1 MTDEISKLLEQAE
14 TPLHRSLILILMEQ
28 ARNTLALTVS
38 MQQIATTFSEHRVEF
53 AAHKELTQKLDTKFD
68 AHVIEEG
75 GMLTWGLRVFSVVSG
90 LLVFIVGLFGW
101 YVVRHVIDVN
111 AAQQATID
119 VNSNRLTALETM
131 VREFTEKHKELR

>member
-1 MTDEISKLLEQAE
+1 MTDEIAKLLEQAE

-28 ARNTLALTVS
+28 ARSTLALTSS
-38 MQQIATTFSEHRVEF
+38 MQQIATSFSEHRVEF
-53 AAHKELTQKLDTKFD
+53 QAHRELTQKLDTKFD

-75 GMLTWGLRVFSVVSG
+75 GLLTWGLRVFSIVSG

-111 AAQQATID
+111 GAQQATID
-119 VNSNRLTALETM
+119 ANSNRLTALETM
-131 VREFTEKHKELR
+131 MREFVDRHK